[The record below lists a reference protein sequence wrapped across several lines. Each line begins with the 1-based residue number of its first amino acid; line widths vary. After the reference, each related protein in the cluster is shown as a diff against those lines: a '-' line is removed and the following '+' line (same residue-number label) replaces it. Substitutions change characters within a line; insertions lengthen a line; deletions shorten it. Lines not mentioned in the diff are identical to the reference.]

1 MRADVQRGKWPRV
14 VAALLLTVVVAGCG
28 FHLRNYSLDANLE
41 SFYVDSASQ
50 HFLAD
55 ELRQGLRLAGAT
67 EAATAMEAELVVELM
82 DQRRL
87 RRSVSTTGS
96 ARAAEY
102 EIELGVRF
110 RLNNGAG
117 EALTEPQWITR
128 ERVFRVDRDNIVG
141 NNEEQVLIERE
152 MRADLVQ
159 SVVRTINAVTG
170 SRAG

>member
-1 MRADVQRGKWPRV
+1 MRFDVQRKDGFRLVTALV
-14 VAALLLTVVVAGCG
+14 VAVVVAGCG
-28 FHLRNYSLDANLE
+28 FHLRSYTLDANVQ
-41 SFYVDSASQ
+41 SFYVDGASQ

-67 EAATAMEAELVVELM
+67 QAATAMEAELVVELM
-82 DQRRL
+82 DQRRQ

-102 EIELGVRF
+102 EIELGVLF
-110 RLNNGAG
+110 RLQNGAG
-117 EALTEPQWITR
+117 EELTEPQWITR

>member
-1 MRADVQRGKWPRV
+1 MHTDVQRAQWWRGV
-14 VAALLLTVVVAGCG
+14 TALLLTAVVAGCG
-28 FHLRNYSLDANLE
+28 FHLRSYTLDANVQ
-41 SFYVDSASQ
+41 SFYIESASQ

-67 EAATAMEAELVVELM
+67 QAATAMEAELVVELM
-82 DQRRL
+82 DQRRQ

-102 EIELGVRF
+102 EIELGVLF
-110 RLNNGAG
+110 RLQNGVG
-117 EALTEPQWITR
+117 EQLTEPQWISR

-159 SVVRTINAVTG
+159 SVVRTINAVTA